1 MPASAILVVEGLDD
15 GLFQPVGLGYVAPLR
30 RQLHAPLRHDQL
42 LLLERVGFR
51 HRLVTVHPS
60 ILADN
65 MRPSCGEGAV
75 VIVDPPTWAVDGEG
89 GR

>member
-1 MPASAILVVEGLDD
+1 
-15 GLFQPVGLGYVAPLR
+15 LFQPIGLGHVTPVG
-30 RQLHAPLRHDQL
+30 RQADAPLRHDRL

-51 HRLVTVHPS
+51 HRLVTVHGT
-60 ILADN
+60 ILVDN
-65 MRPSCGEGAV
+65 MRPSYGDGAV